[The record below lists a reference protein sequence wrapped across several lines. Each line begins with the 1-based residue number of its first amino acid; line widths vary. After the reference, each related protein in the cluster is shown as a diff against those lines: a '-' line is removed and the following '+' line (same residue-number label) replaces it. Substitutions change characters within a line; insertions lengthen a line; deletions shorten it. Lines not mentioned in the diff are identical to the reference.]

1 MLNLVSAAE
10 QTLALGLDSKSECDF
25 ANSVRDDESVPL
37 V

>member
-10 QTLALGLDSKSECDF
+10 QTLALGLDSKSKCDL